1 MRLSPIVLSALLAT
15 FALST
20 SSAQA
25 PRPGQAPP
33 GKPQQQPAPPP
44 IAAAKPYKAIAVTL
58 PAPLN
63 DPSFEAFRKQLA
75 DTAKRKDRAGL
86 AKLVVA
92 QGFFWEGDKGDRAAK
107 NKPGIDNLST
117 AIGLGAKQGWGWDI
131 LMGQAADPTAMP
143 YPERQGV
150 VCAPADPTFNAK
162 EFEEVFKATQT
173 QPDEWGY
180 AVKDG
185 IEVRSG
191 PQANTPVVEKLGL
204 HLVRVVPE
212 EPPPGQPPRQAPAQ
226 NAPPPNEIPAMK
238 IVTPSGKTGFIP
250 ADALAPLGNDQ
261 LCYVKDAGGVWKIAG
276 YVGGDQP

>member
-1 MRLSPIVLSALLAT
+1 MRLSPIVLSALLMT
-15 FALST
+15 LALSST
-20 SSAQA
+20 SAQA
-25 PRPGQAPP
+25 PRPGQPPP
-33 GKPQQQPAPPP
+33 GKPQAQPAPPP
-44 IAAAKPYKAIAVTL
+44 VAPAKPYKVIAVTL

-92 QGFFWEGDKGDRAAK
+92 QGFFWEGDKGDKAAK

-117 AIGLGAKQGWGWDI
+117 AIGLGPKQGWGWDI
-131 LMGQAADPTAMP
+131 LMGQAADPTVMP
-143 YPERQGV
+143 YPDRQGV

-185 IEVRSG
+185 VEVRSG
-191 PQANTPVVEKLGL
+191 PQANAPVVEKLGL
-204 HLVRVVPE
+204 HLVRVLPE
-212 EPPPGQPPRQAPAQ
+212 APPPGPPPRQNPAQ
-226 NAPPPNEIPAMK
+226 NAPPQVPAMK
-238 IVTPSGKTGFIP
+238 IVTPSGKTGFVP
-250 ADALAPLGNDQ
+250 ADAFAPIGNDQ
-261 LCYVKDAGGVWKIAG
+261 LCYVKDAAGGWKIAG
-276 YVGGDQP
+276 YIGGDQP

>member
-15 FALST
+15 FAFSP

-25 PRPGQAPP
+25 PRPAPP

-44 IAAAKPYKAIAVTL
+44 VAPAKPYKVVAITL
-58 PAPLN
+58 PAPMN

-92 QGFFWEGDKGDRAAK
+92 QGFFWEGEKGDRAAK

-117 AIGLGAKQGWGWDI
+117 AIRLGARQGFGWEM
-131 LMGQAADPTAMP
+131 LMGYASDPTAMP
-143 YPERQGV
+143 DPNRQGI
-150 VCAPADPTFNAK
+150 VCAPAEPAFNGK
-162 EFEEVFKATQT
+162 ELEEIAKATQA
-173 QPDEWGY
+173 QPDEWGF

-191 PQANTPVVEKLGL
+191 PQASAPVVEKLGL
-204 HLVRVVPE
+204 HLVRVLPE
-212 EPPPGQPPRQAPAQ
+212 EPPPGPPPRQNP
-226 NAPPPNEIPAMK
+226 NAPPPPPPTEMPAMK
-238 IVTPSGKTGFIP
+238 IVTPSGKTGFVP
-250 ADALAPLGNDQ
+250 VDALAPLGNDQ
-261 LCYVKDAGGVWKIAG
+261 LCYVKDASGGWKIAG